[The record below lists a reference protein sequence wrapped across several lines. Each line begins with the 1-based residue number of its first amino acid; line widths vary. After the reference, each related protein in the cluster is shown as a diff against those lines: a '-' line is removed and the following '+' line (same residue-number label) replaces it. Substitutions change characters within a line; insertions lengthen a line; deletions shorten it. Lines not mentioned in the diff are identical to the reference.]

1 MATVSAAERRA
12 GRLEP
17 STVAV
22 LLERLA
28 EDGHALLEGALD
40 PAQLDAMAL
49 RLDAH
54 AAHAAL
60 DPERLIRDC
69 GEGQHFGHIQLGLPR
84 DETVTAGLLSNPFIE
99 QLAEAALGQ
108 GAFLGFFNGNT
119 CLPDSGRQGLH
130 SDAQWTWQT
139 EQDARAAGQAWPHA
153 PTQVVFQ
160 FGVRDITPDNGAAEI
175 WPGSNQDVRWC
186 TGDQSSLEVQQDTE
200 QVEHSTGEA
209 GRFAH
214 VVVAR
219 REEGAGP
226 ERLLMPKGAIA
237 LRDPRMWH
245 NGTNNESKLPR
256 HMLALIYSTA
266 CLHPETGNHPDR
278 HDRLVNFN
286 PTALMFSERAKP
298 SMQAGTN
305 SSSFNVSK
313 PIQWVGGDV
322 DHFGNAKADN
332 VPDSD
337 HNGRAEHKGGPWD
350 SGHPRVRYWCPDA
363 STLSEVAAARQAE
376 HGDVPEW
383 VWGIASRCSG
393 ASARL

>member
-1 MATVSAAERRA
+1 MQTALRQPTLDSAEEMATVSAAERAA
-12 GRLEP
+12 GRLQP
-17 STVAV
+17 GTVEA
-22 LLERLA
+22 LLSRLNA
-28 EDGHALLEGALD
+28 QGHALLEEALD
-40 PAQLDAMAL
+40 PAQLDAMAQ

-54 AAHAAL
+54 AALAAL
-60 DPERLIRDC
+60 DPERLIRDR
-69 GEGQHFGHIQLGLPR
+69 GEGQPFGHIQLGLPR
-84 DETVTAGLLSNPFIE
+84 DETVTADLLSNPFIE

-119 CLPDSGRQGLH
+119 CLPESGRQGLH

-139 EQDARAAGQAWPHA
+139 QEDAHAAGQAWPHP

-160 FGVRDITPDNGAAEI
+160 FGVRDITPHNGATEI
-175 WPGSNQDVRWC
+175 WPGSNQDVRWA

-226 ERLLMPKGAIA
+226 QRLLMPKGAIA
-237 LRDPRMWH
+237 LRDRERAVPVPHPSEGSPPHRPQACKSAHYRPRLTVHTSFFGCTHRSIGLSAGEARMWH
-245 NGTNNESKLPR
+245 NGMNNASSIPR

-286 PTALMFSERAKP
+286 PT
-298 SMQAGTN
+298 G
-305 SSSFNVSK
+305 
-313 PIQWVGGDV
+313 
-322 DHFGNAKADN
+322 
-332 VPDSD
+332 
-337 HNGRAEHKGGPWD
+337 
-350 SGHPRVRYWCPDA
+350 
-363 STLSEVAAARQAE
+363 
-376 HGDVPEW
+376 
-383 VWGIASRCSG
+383 
-393 ASARL
+393 